1 MDWLLFVRSSGSW
14 PQFIRGIR
22 RRECRLPMLEGH
34 AKRSAFRSRNRGTR
48 WFLDQLPVAQIH
60 QPQFISIE
68 ASCDYALRKQR
79 PMIRAYNAIIA
90 AVVKTITYSI
100 F

>member
-1 MDWLLFVRSSGSW
+1 
-14 PQFIRGIR
+14 
-22 RRECRLPMLEGH
+22 LPMLDGAQSDWHSRCVRE
-34 AKRSAFRSRNRGTR
+34 SAHVITTNRGTR
-48 WFLDQLPVAQIH
+48 QFFDQLPVAQIH

>member
-1 MDWLLFVRSSGSW
+1 MGSGAA
-14 PQFIRGIR
+14 Q
-22 RRECRLPMLEGH
+22 CRLPMLEGH